1 MSRKFIRMSTLLLGW
16 LFSINFYNVTF
27 YVLNAI
33 AHTVPKMLHLIILI
47 VTYDISTGE
56 TGGYVQKKEI
66 YTQRMLDFIGFNEK
80 VNKRKPKLLESHLTL
95 FHLCDCYFTIHQN
108 KIKLSWWRWHKM
120 ERLAPISIAS
130 KQIKA
135 NQINV
140 PPVSNSDKRKIM

>member
-1 MSRKFIRMSTLLLGW
+1 MSTLLLGW

-27 YVLNAI
+27 YILNAI
-33 AHTVPKMLHLIILI
+33 AHTVPKMLHFIILI

-56 TGGYVQKKEI
+56 TGGY
-66 YTQRMLDFIGFNEK
+66 EK
-80 VNKRKPKLLESHLTL
+80 MKYKTSVRFHRIQWESEPKLLESHLTL
-95 FHLCDCYFTIHQN
+95 FHLCDCYFTIQQY
-108 KIKLSWWRWHKM
+108 KIKLSGWRWHKM